1 MPINLHYS
9 EVPEPSRKKFSRRK
23 SFELYKQV
31 IQLRKQEHSYS
42 QIRRETGLAK
52 STINNWLTYAG
63 LTLSKEHLKIQA
75 IKRLENHAIA
85 TEASKKTR
93 LRRKEAEIMNIL
105 NSHKQHFGDSFFNY
119 GLALFEAEGNKDT
132 SCRFS
137 NSDFRLIQTFIKFIE
152 RYFSPVKDMNM
163 AFHLYIHET
172 RKKDL
177 LKNKAI
183 LVEKDSSAD
192 IKNQGLLEKE

>member
-105 NSHKQHFGDSFFNY
+105 NSHKQHFGDPFFNY